1 MGLSNYA
8 RSGQGSSNVSK
19 SKKARAGNIEKA
31 YKGGKPFPGAA
42 TPFGGGDGDDEGT
55 PVEETATEMK
65 SMGAYARAGQMVLK
79 VAPMNQPR
87 VASNIPGSDSQG
99 VPAATRDEMGAF
111 ARRGNLDNKPK
122 VVAAQTGLG
131 TQGPAVASSLARMG
145 GQIGLAPGQFGV
157 WAHPKDPTT
166 APARSESKQVTSQ
179 AGKPGSLP
187 KPAKPVY

>member
-1 MGLSNYA
+1 MGLGKYA
-8 RSGQGSSNVSK
+8 RSGQGSANVSK
-19 SKKARAGNIEKA
+19 SKKAREGTIE
-31 YKGGKPFPGAA
+31 KGGKPFPGAA
-42 TPFGGGDGDDEGT
+42 TPFGAKDDGDNDEAT
-55 PVEETATEMK
+55 PAEETEMK
-65 SMGAYARAGQMVLK
+65 SLGDYARSGNVVLK

-157 WAHPKDPTT
+157 WAHPTDPTT
-166 APARSESKQVTSQ
+166 APARSESSQVTSQ

>member
-8 RSGQGSSNVSK
+8 RSGQGSANVSK
-19 SKKARAGNIEKA
+19 SEKARKGTIEK
-31 YKGGKPFPGAA
+31 GKAFPGAA
-42 TPFGGGDGDDEGT
+42 TPFGGGDGDDEAT
-55 PVEETATEMK
+55 PVEETATESK
-65 SMGAYARAGQMVLK
+65 SLGSYARTGMVLK

-87 VASNIPGSDSQG
+87 VASNIPSSDTQG
-99 VPAATRDEMGAF
+99 VPDATRDQMGAF
-111 ARRGNLDNKPK
+111 ARRGNLDAKPK

-131 TQGPAVASSLARMG
+131 TQGPAVRSSLARMG

-157 WAHPKDPTT
+157 WAHPQDPTT

-187 KPAKPVY
+187 TPAKPVY